1 MKIYPLILSVMII
14 LVSMMYV
21 SDRKEIAGCM
31 GTGEEGTGGI
41 GWSNP

>member
-14 LVSMMYV
+14 LVSMMFV

-31 GTGEEGTGGI
+31 GVGVGTGGI
-41 GWSNP
+41 GRSNP